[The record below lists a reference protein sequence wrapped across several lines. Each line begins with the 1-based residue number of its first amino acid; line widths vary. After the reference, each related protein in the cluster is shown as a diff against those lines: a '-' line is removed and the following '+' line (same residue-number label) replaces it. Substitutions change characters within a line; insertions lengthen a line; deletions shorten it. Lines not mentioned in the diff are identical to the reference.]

1 MLEPDTFESIVENAP
16 MVSID
21 ICLVCKGGKLLVKK
35 NDQPLKGEWFTP
47 GGGIFKNEPRQE
59 CIRRVVGSELGI
71 TIKEP
76 TDFKPM
82 GVWDHFYENSV
93 MDENVSTHCVNLPHY
108 FLPTERSELSMD
120 QQHEDLSWLDLEQ
133 VAHNDGNHTYMQNY
147 TPWLINAGIDND

>member
-93 MDENVSTHCVNLPHY
+93 MDENVSTHYVSLPHY
-108 FLPTERSELSMD
+108 FLPTERPKLSLD
-120 QQHEDLSWLDLEQ
+120 PQHDSLSWFGLDQ
-133 VAHNDGNHTYMQNY
+133 VAYSAVFHKYMRIY
-147 TPWLINAGIDND
+147 TSWLINAGINND